1 MGLRVLLLLG
11 VIVGESE
18 SDIGSVNDYSGR
30 SIPPADRYELGAREA
45 RYSETLLTGKSLD

>member
-1 MGLRVLLLLG
+1 MGLRVLLLLC

-30 SIPPADRYELGAREA
+30 SIPPADRYELGARE
-45 RYSETLLTGKSLD
+45 TFLIGKSLD